1 MDSILGSVKKVLGI
15 HEDYD
20 AFDTD
25 VIMHINTAFF
35 LLNQLGVGP
44 EKGYRI
50 EDGTSKWSDYLDS
63 SLDLDAVKS
72 YIFVRVRLLFD
83 RPETSYGIQALERQA
98 SEFEW
103 RLSVQVD
110 RRRDESER
118 LS

>member
-1 MDSILGSVKKVLGI
+1 MDSILNSVKKVLGI
-15 HEDYD
+15 HEEYK

-44 EKGYRI
+44 KEGYRI
-50 EDGTSKWSDYLDS
+50 EDESANWVDYTGS
-63 SLDLDAVKS
+63 SLNLEAVRS

-98 SEFEW
+98 KEFEW
-103 RLSVQVD
+103 RLSVQAD
-110 RRRDESER
+110 RDSYESTVTP
-118 LS
+118 